1 MKRIL
6 ITLSVLLLFSAVC
19 LSSQATKS
27 VKAMPYA
34 NTAYKASLVNNMK
47 GSVEEAPLAILGP
60 ETSAVII
67 IAKNNRDTL
76 CHLVSSTTIY
86 LICKTTPFLKL
97 PEINLRVLDIGIIL
111 RYSVINSLK
120 LKCKVT
126 TLGH

>member
-67 IAKNNRDTL
+67 IAKNEQRYV
-76 CHLVSSTTIY
+76 VSSWSAQPLSTLY
-86 LICKTTPFLKL
+86 ARPPPF
-97 PEINLRVLDIGIIL
+97 
-111 RYSVINSLK
+111 
-120 LKCKVT
+120 
-126 TLGH
+126 